1 MFEDLRE
8 CFEREHVQM
17 KKVCG
22 FLVDSAL
29 QAALS
34 FGLRGKIADAPR
46 GDVVL
51 SKGIHEPLSH
61 FCRFSELCW
70 GW

>member
-1 MFEDLRE
+1 
-8 CFEREHVQM
+8 M